1 VTDDRW
7 QRVKGLFQAAVE
19 RPPDRRAAFLTAAT
33 GDDAALR
40 REVESLLA
48 SDTSDASFLDRLPV
62 ASESV
67 LADPL
72 AARPASMDP
81 TPSHTVLAAGLRVGP
96 YEIVAPLGAGAMGEV
111 YRACDTKLNRDVALK
126 VLPERFA
133 LDPDRRARFTRE
145 AQLLAT
151 LNHPNIAAIYG
162 LEESNPSTGSGQATV
177 QALVLE
183 LVEGPTLADRI
194 ALGPIS
200 PEEASTIARQIAEA
214 LGAAHEKGIIHRDLK
229 PANIKITH
237 NGVVKVLD
245 FGLAKVWEGASQSD
259 VAASPRLTATDI
271 GGRAI
276 LGTPAYMSPEQARGL
291 AVDKRTDIW
300 AFGCVCYE
308 MLTGRTPFPGDT
320 TSDTIAA
327 VLEREP
333 DWTALS
339 ADVPASVR
347 TLLRRCLAKDRRQRI
362 ADIAVAQ
369 FILDDRAS
377 APPLTQTMAPRPLLW
392 RRMAIPASTW
402 LIAAAMSGAAIWFLT
417 RPTAPAARVT
427 RFLITPPSATALTV
441 SEFFRDLAL
450 TPDGTRLVYVGADGA
465 ALFVRAL
472 DQLDATPLTGF
483 AAALGPFVSPD
494 GQWIGLWDGAGAPA
508 LKKVAITGG
517 PPVVLIRPDGSVRG
531 ASWGADDT
539 IIFATTNVTTGLQRI
554 AAAGGQPTVLTIPN
568 RAGGEADHVWPEI
581 LPGGQAVLFTI
592 TSTTGQLAQAQVA
605 VLDLRTGTHTVLIR
619 GVSDARYVSSGH
631 LVYAA
636 AGTLRAVAFDLARH
650 AIVGTSVEVLAQVST
665 TATGAANMAVATDGT
680 LVYVPAGAATAA
692 TFDLV
697 WVDRQ
702 GQETRTP
709 GPPRSYV
716 YPRLS
721 PDRTHFAFFIN
732 DQERDLWVW
741 DLSRATLARVTSD
754 SGMESY
760 PVWTP
765 DGRQLLFTS
774 ERAGARNI
782 FAQAADGTG
791 AITRL
796 TESPNAQFPTSVS
809 PDGARLVFTEIAA
822 SGEDVLQ
829 LRLDGTHVVTPLVQ
843 SPFSERN
850 GEVSPDGRWLAYEA
864 NDSGR
869 FEIYVR
875 PFPDVTRGRWQ
886 VSTDGGARPL
896 WARNGQELFYLTATG
911 ALMRVGVAR
920 GPTWAATAPRKLFER
935 DYGIAAFHSGRTYDV
950 SPDGR
955 RFLMIK
961 NVGAGDPNA
970 PSASMVV
977 VENWFEELKQRMA
990 TNGH

>member
-1 VTDDRW
+1 VTDERW
-7 QRVKGLFQAAVE
+7 PRVKALFQAAIE
-19 RPPDRRAAFLTAAT
+19 RPAEERDAFLAAAT
-33 GDDAALR
+33 SDDDALR

-48 SDTSDASFLDRLPV
+48 SDAGFPDPVPV
-62 ASESV
+62 AV
-67 LADPL
+67 L
-72 AARPASMDP
+72 
-81 TPSHTVLAAGLRVGP
+81 TAGVRVGA
-96 YEIVAPLGAGAMGEV
+96 YEIVAPLGAGAMGDV
-111 YRACDTKLNRDVALK
+111 YRASDTKLNREIALK
-126 VLPERFA
+126 VLPELFA

-145 AQLLAT
+145 AQLLAA

-162 LEESNPSTGSGQATV
+162 LEESNGT

-183 LVEGPTLADRI
+183 LVEGPTLAERI

-200 PEEASTIARQIAEA
+200 LEEALAIARQIAEA

-229 PANIKITH
+229 PANIKVAH
-237 NGVVKVLD
+237 YGVVKVLD
-245 FGLAKVWEGASQSD
+245 FGLAKVWEGACQSD

-276 LGTPAYMSPEQARGL
+276 LGTPAYMSPEQALGL
-291 AVDKRTDIW
+291 AVDKGTDIW
-300 AFGCVCYE
+300 AFGCVFYE
-308 MLTGRTPFPGDT
+308 MLTGRSPFPGDT
-320 TSDTIAA
+320 ASDTIAA

-333 DWTALS
+333 DWAALS
-339 ADVPASVR
+339 ADVPESVR

-362 ADIAVAQ
+362 ADISVVQ

-377 APPLTQTMAPRPLLW
+377 APPLTQTMAPRPPLW
-392 RRMAIPASTW
+392 RRMAIPSSTW
-402 LIAAAMSGAAIWFLT
+402 LIAVALSGAAIWFLT
-417 RPTAPAARVT
+417 RPTIPTAVT

-465 ALFVRAL
+465 ALFVRPL

-494 GQWIGLWDGAGAPA
+494 GQWIGVWDGAGAPA

-517 PPVVLIRPDGSVRG
+517 PPVTLGRPDGSTRG

-554 AAAGGQPTVLTIPN
+554 AAAGGQPTVLTRPN

-592 TSTTGQLAQAQVA
+592 TSATGRLDQAQIA
-605 VLDLRTGTHTVLIR
+605 ALDLQTGTQTVLIR
-619 GVSDARYVSSGH
+619 GGSDARYVPSGH
-631 LVYAA
+631 LIYAA
-636 AGTLRAVAFDLARH
+636 AGTFRAIAFDLARL
-650 AIVGTSVEVLAQVST
+650 AVAGASVAVLPPVQM
-665 TATGAANMAVATDGT
+665 TATGAANVAVAADGT
-680 LVYVPAGAATAA
+680 LVYIPGGVATWARSS
-692 TFDLV
+692 LV

-702 GQETRTP
+702 GAETP
-709 GPPRSYV
+709 VPASPRSYV

-721 PDRTHFAFFIN
+721 PDGTRLAFFISE
-732 DQERDLWVW
+732 QELDVWLW
-741 DLSRATLARVTSD
+741 DLARPALTRATFDPGLDT
-754 SGMESY
+754 Y

-765 DGRQLLFTS
+765 DGRQLLFSS
-774 ERAGARNI
+774 ERAGARNL

-791 AITRL
+791 ALRRL
-796 TESPNAQFPTSVS
+796 TESPNAQLPTSIS
-809 PDGARLVFTEIAA
+809 PDGTRLVFTEIETAA
-822 SGEDVLQ
+822 GDVWQ
-829 LRLDGTHVVTPLVQ
+829 LRLDGRPAVTPLVRT
-843 SPFSERN
+843 PFNERN

-869 FEIYVR
+869 FEVYVR

-886 VSTDGGARPL
+886 VSTNGGTRPL
-896 WARNGQELFYLTATG
+896 WARNSQELFYLAPPD

-920 GPTWAATAPRKLFER
+920 ASTWAATAPTKLFEG
-935 DYGIAAFHSGRTYDV
+935 DYGAAAFHSGRTYDV

-961 NVGAGDPNA
+961 NGGAGDPNA
-970 PSASMVV
+970 TPASMVV
-977 VENWFEELKQRMA
+977 VLNWTEELKQRVP
-990 TNGH
+990 TN